1 MKIPVLGKPDPG
13 MLHAA
18 AARYGFTASQTLMA
32 GDRLATDVAIAKN
45 AGATG
50 CHISEL
56 VSYPDT
62 PEALRPDITCA
73 NLGELREVWQKAVL

>member
-1 MKIPVLGKPDPG
+1 MKIPVLGTPDPG

-18 AARYGFTASQTLMA
+18 AARYGFTAEQTLMA

-50 CHISEL
+50 CHISTLTE
-56 VSYPDT
+56 YPDT
-62 PEALRPDITCA
+62 PERLRPDITCA
-73 NLGELREVWQKAVL
+73 NLGELMDIWQKNI